1 MLYFFIINLKPGGFN
16 MKKYIVTLT
25 VDERKKL
32 TEIASKG
39 KHKSQKVIN
48 SLILLGCDEGKF
60 QNKRSPNK
68 EIARVL
74 KISMKKI
81 DRVKKKFVEEG
92 FDVAL
97 EGKKSSRIYKKMVDG
112 DFEAHLVALSCS
124 EPPQGFARWS
134 LRLLADKA
142 VELEYIDN
150 VSHETVRR
158 VLKKMKLN
166 LGNVKGG

>member
-1 MLYFFIINLKPGGFN
+1 

-25 VDERKKL
+25 EDERKKL
-32 TEIASKG
+32 TEIKSKG

-60 QNKRSPNK
+60 QKKRSPNK

-74 KISMKKI
+74 NISMKKI
-81 DRVKKKFVEEG
+81 DRVKKRFVEDG

-97 EGKKSSRIYKKMVDG
+97 EGKKSSRVYKKIVDG

-124 EPPQGFARWS
+124 EPPKGFSRWS

-150 VSHETVRR
+150 ISHETVRR

-166 LGNVKGG
+166 LGSVRDG

>member
-1 MLYFFIINLKPGGFN
+1 

-25 VDERKKL
+25 VAERRKL
-32 TEIASKG
+32 TEITSKG

-60 QNKRSPNK
+60 QKKRSPNK

-74 KISMKKI
+74 NTSMKKI
-81 DRVKKKFVEEG
+81 DRVKKRFVEDG

-97 EGKKSSRIYKKMVDG
+97 EGKKSSRVYKKIVDG
-112 DFEAHLVALSCS
+112 DFEAHLVALSCG
-124 EPPQGFARWS
+124 EPPKGFARWS

-150 VSHETVRR
+150 ISHETVRR

-166 LGNVKGG
+166 LGSVRDG

>member
-1 MLYFFIINLKPGGFN
+1 

-60 QNKRSPNK
+60 QKKRSPNK

-81 DRVKKKFVEEG
+81 DRVKKKFIEEG

-166 LGNVKGG
+166 LGNVKDG